1 MKDFYPSITETLL
14 KNMIQFAEERKKIS
28 KNDFEVMFHAQ
39 TSLLSH
45 SNQPWIKRDSDSETF
60 DVTMG
65 AYNGTEMF
73 ELVGV
78 FMLSLLSKRFS
89 SNNIV
94 LYRDEGLSVFRNIS
108 GRQAEKHKKTIQNIF
123 KDKGLQII
131 IKCNLKI
138 VDYLDVTSNLNDGT
152 HCPFHKPNEEA
163 TYIHVESDHPPQII
177 KKIPRSIEKRL
188 SRLSSTKEIFENS
201 KDYYEQH
208 LRQCSYNEK

>member
-14 KNMIQFAEERKKIS
+14 KNMIQFAEEHKKIS

-78 FMLSLLSKRFS
+78 FMLPLLSKRFS

-123 KDKGLQII
+123 KDKGLQKTINAI
-131 IKCNLKI
+131 
-138 VDYLDVTSNLNDGT
+138 
-152 HCPFHKPNEEA
+152 
-163 TYIHVESDHPPQII
+163 
-177 KKIPRSIEKRL
+177 
-188 SRLSSTKEIFENS
+188 
-201 KDYYEQH
+201 
-208 LRQCSYNEK
+208 